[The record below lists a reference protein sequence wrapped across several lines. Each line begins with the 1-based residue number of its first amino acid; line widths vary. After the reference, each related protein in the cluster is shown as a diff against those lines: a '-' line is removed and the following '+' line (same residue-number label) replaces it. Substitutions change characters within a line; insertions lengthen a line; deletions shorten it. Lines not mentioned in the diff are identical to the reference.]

1 MFEFNHV
8 AISVSNLESSLE
20 FYKKFG
26 FEKFKEYHDD
36 NIDIIQ
42 LKLNKMVL
50 EMFHYNNNYHLPE
63 HSKALEI
70 DLKTIGNKHF
80 GLGVDDIQ
88 KAKKFIKKEKI
99 YNEEITII
107 HGRLGK
113 SYFFIKDPDGILLE
127 IIQR

>member
-8 AISVSNLESSLE
+8 AISVSNLETSLE

-42 LKLNKMVL
+42 LKLNNMVL

-88 KAKKFIKKEKI
+88 KAKEFIKTEKI

-107 HGRLGK
+107 QGRLGK
-113 SYFFIKDPDGILLE
+113 PYFFIKDPDGILLE
-127 IIQR
+127 IIQK